1 MAWPSVSLGSRC
13 WTPRRKSEELAHYE
27 KVKSFVLLDR
37 EFSQEDREITPTSK
51 IRRRVVEK
59 TFAGEIEAMYIA
71 AGV

>member
-1 MAWPSVSLGSRC
+1 M
-13 WTPRRKSEELAHYE
+13 
-27 KVKSFVLLDR
+27 LDR

-59 TFAGEIEAMYIA
+59 SLAGEIEERYIA